1 VTKTRL
7 EIGQIVATPGC
18 IEALEEA
25 GQSVGEFMDRHL
37 KGDWGELSATD
48 AALNDAA
55 LADGSRI
62 LSVYRLR
69 TGIKIWVIS
78 DAVDEQGKRVTTCLL
93 PEEY

>member
-1 VTKTRL
+1 MTKTRL